1 MYLFPSFYSRICY
14 NSKGNYLEM
23 RLNVLQIRQATV
35 QDAPQIAPLIY
46 DAIGEIANQLTNQ
59 STFEGAISGIQTLIE
74 QTNNRHTY
82 LNTYVAEE
90 HGQLLGVVVLYDGAT
105 GNKLDAEH
113 ARAYKIDIDVEAH
126 HDEYYIDTVCVH
138 SSARGQGIGTKLL
151 QFAEEKARTLGY
163 SKLSLNVELEK
174 VKARKLY
181 ERMGFVV
188 TEPWTIIGEPF
199 HHMVKEI

>member
-1 MYLFPSFYSRICY
+1 M
-14 NSKGNYLEM
+14 
-23 RLNVLQIRQATV
+23 QIRQATV
-35 QDAPQIAPLIY
+35 QDASNIAPLIY
-46 DAIGEIANQLTNQ
+46 DAIGDIANRLTNEP
-59 STFEGAISGIQTLIE
+59 TVDRAIDGIRTLIE

-90 HGQLLGVVVLYDGAT
+90 NDQLLGVIVLYDGAT
-105 GNKLDAEH
+105 GNQLDAQH
-113 ARAYKIDIDVEAH
+113 ARAYNIKIDVEAH
-126 HDEYYIDTVCVH
+126 DDEYYIDTVCVH
-138 SSARGQGIGTKLL
+138 PSARGQGIGTKLL
-151 QFAEEKARTLGY
+151 QFAEAEGRAKGY

-174 VKARKLY
+174 LKAKKLY